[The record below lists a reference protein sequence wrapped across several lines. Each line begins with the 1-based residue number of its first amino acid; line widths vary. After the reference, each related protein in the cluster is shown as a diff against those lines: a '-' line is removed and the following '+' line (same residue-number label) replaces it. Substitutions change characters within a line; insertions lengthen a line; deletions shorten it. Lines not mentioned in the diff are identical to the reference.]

1 MLRFRKTRDDCDDL
15 KTNQVKTKLL
25 NDQTIM
31 TFTISTTTWM
41 IKTNHKET
49 YICHGHM
56 KGNKLISFTSS
67 ISTKLM
73 EIWANWKK
81 SFHVFF
87 VDFGNAVAYL
97 TNSVA
102 IYLKKVN
109 NTNTN
114 MCNLLIVNNKEASGS
129 IPNFEQV
136 NADRISLANPSLYW
150 LT

>member
-1 MLRFRKTRDDCDDL
+1 M
-15 KTNQVKTKLL
+15 L

-31 TFTISTTTWM
+31 AFTISTTTWM
-41 IKTNHKET
+41 IKANNKET
-49 YICHGHM
+49 YICNVHM
-56 KGNKLISFTSS
+56 KDNKPISFTSS

-97 TNSVA
+97 TKSVG

-129 IPNFEQV
+129 IANFEQV
-136 NADRISLANPSLYW
+136 NTDRIPLANPSLYW